1 MAISAGP
8 PEGTIQRGRGGFLRN
23 TQDVPFVTDP
33 TGAVVK
39 SGDRKGQP
47 KRLAY
52 GSPSGRG
59 KQIENAHN
67 LLKWGERRIVLGLGL
82 DLALIAD
89 CARVAQLDPESDEY
103 REAADRVVVR
113 AKEAAQ
119 ANLAA
124 DRGTHVHSLLEAVE
138 EGRDWVHLAERGEIV
153 GIPVDVQHR
162 LAAAWRA
169 MLDRNGLTVLVTE
182 ASCVDDAWRLAGT
195 LDNIVRCTKPL
206 RFALV
211 TGEVVVIPADTVL
224 ILDKK
229 TSKKRLGRDGSVQWW
244 SSYAIQI
251 ASYAQSVPYDTETE
265 TRGEWPWPIDQT
277 HALIGHI
284 DVDAAVAGAPPEQ
297 ICTLVYVD
305 LTAGREHGGAT
316 VVQAKT
322 WEDRRDVFSVAQ
334 LDHEIAVPDGVV
346 EGPEVEQPA
355 AGGVGTP
362 AATIASQAADAP
374 GDAHASTG
382 TTPDHAAPVLASP
395 DEGEPADADAVGA
408 LRIRYAALPKT
419 VRSGWL
425 KQLAEQAVRGRNGR
439 NRVPYLLT
447 GDDGRHT
454 IRRFEITR
462 GLVMLAEAD
471 IVDDD
476 FLRAIVGNVLGVTAW
491 DSYLGPGQ
499 VVGLLDART
508 AARFAQLC
516 ELAAAGGAVAHVD
529 SATGRVHLTFPDLA
543 ARAA

>member
-1 MAISAGP
+1 
-8 PEGTIQRGRGGFLRN
+8 
-23 TQDVPFVTDP
+23 
-33 TGAVVK
+33 
-39 SGDRKGQP
+39 
-47 KRLAY
+47 
-52 GSPSGRG
+52 
-59 KQIENAHN
+59 
-67 LLKWGERRIVLGLGL
+67 
-82 DLALIAD
+82 
-89 CARVAQLDPESDEY
+89 
-103 REAADRVVVR
+103 
-113 AKEAAQ
+113 
-119 ANLAA
+119 
-124 DRGTHVHSLLEAVE
+124 
-138 EGRDWVHLAERGEIV
+138 
-153 GIPVDVQHR
+153 
-162 LAAAWRA
+162 

-346 EGPEVEQPA
+346 ECPEVEQPA

-374 GDAHASTG
+374 GDAHASAG
-382 TTPDHAAPVLASP
+382 TTLDHAAPVPRHPTKANRPTLTPSA
-395 DEGEPADADAVGA
+395 
-408 LRIRYAALPKT
+408 RCIRYAALPKT

-439 NRVPYLLT
+439 NRVPVPP
-447 GDDGRHT
+447 H
-454 IRRFEITR
+454 RRRRPTHDPP
-462 GLVMLAEAD
+462 V
-471 IVDDD
+471 
-476 FLRAIVGNVLGVTAW
+476 
-491 DSYLGPGQ
+491 
-499 VVGLLDART
+499 
-508 AARFAQLC
+508 
-516 ELAAAGGAVAHVD
+516 
-529 SATGRVHLTFPDLA
+529 
-543 ARAA
+543 